1 MSAEI
6 TGLFV
11 RVHEGAAR
19 GAHVETTQ
27 GLGPLALGDLAGV
40 LDFAL
45 EERLA
50 LTSRVE
56 ALTAD
61 LASMAEVRD
70 QAFND
75 LGIYMASADAMKTA
89 HEAEVKDLQGQ
100 LLAALNE
107 AGLAKA
113 DADAAKDQAKADQA
127 ALAAVIGERDKLQ
140 SDLAEALAR
149 IPQEP
154 VLTAADVRRMIA
166 EATGG

>member
-11 RVHEGAAR
+11 RVHEGVAR

-56 ALTAD
+56 VLTGD
-61 LASMAEVRD
+61 LASMTEARD
-70 QAFND
+70 QALNEFGA
-75 LGIYMASADAMKTA
+75 LVASADAMIAA
-89 HEAEVKDLQGQ
+89 HEAETKDLQGQ

-113 DADAAKDQAKADQA
+113 DADAAKDQAKADQS
-127 ALAAVIGERDKLQ
+127 ALAAVIGERDKTQ
-140 SDLAEALAR
+140 AELAEALAR

-166 EATGG
+166 EANG